1 VFFCNV
7 ALTADEKSA
16 LAKHARKRGIEETDV
31 FDRER
36 IRIVL
41 DSPEGLSIR
50 FQYLDLELSSA
61 EQSAF
66 FARWG
71 SDIESLISSSFD
83 TVATRLSR
91 IEFFMERERP
101 LTRLDFYLQF
111 ENEVFHEDLGHFRV
125 DFAMI
130 GDPPNTDLRWMH
142 IGVCD
147 DRDRRRR
154 TGYFSNIVW
163 KTIAVDKT
171 PGETEVVVLDM
182 HGVLETPVCEI
193 RGSISNDFETI
204 PIFDYKLGDLEGNP
218 FAFFVTR
225 KIASRIARILI
236 IANEYVIFSSE
247 RDSLNFSERDYKLQ
261 WPLKFT
267 EDELKEP
274 WIRVMYEYDAS
285 RFNFSRY
292 TPTRFFRPKTIS
304 LPKVDS

>member
-16 LAKHARKRGIEETDV
+16 LAKHARKQGIEETDV

-101 LTRLDFYLQF
+101 PSLNGNSLALRAPWS
-111 ENEVFHEDLGHFRV
+111 RV
-125 DFAMI
+125 GQAIIMRAYRKDIRAM
-130 GDPPNTDLRWMH
+130 
-142 IGVCD
+142 
-147 DRDRRRR
+147 
-154 TGYFSNIVW
+154 S
-163 KTIAVDKT
+163 AV
-171 PGETEVVVLDM
+171 GLS
-182 HGVLETPVCEI
+182 G
-193 RGSISNDFETI
+193 
-204 PIFDYKLGDLEGNP
+204 
-218 FAFFVTR
+218 R
-225 KIASRIARILI
+225 KIASELGVPASSVFNELRRIKQ
-236 IANEYVIFSSE
+236 ESTK
-247 RDSLNFSERDYKLQ
+247 LN
-261 WPLKFT
+261 
-267 EDELKEP
+267 
-274 WIRVMYEYDAS
+274 A
-285 RFNFSRY
+285 
-292 TPTRFFRPKTIS
+292 
-304 LPKVDS
+304 

>member
-16 LAKHARKRGIEETDV
+16 LAKHARKQGIEETDV

-101 LTRLDFYLQF
+101 
-111 ENEVFHEDLGHFRV
+111 
-125 DFAMI
+125 
-130 GDPPNTDLRWMH
+130 P
-142 IGVCD
+142 
-147 DRDRRRR
+147 
-154 TGYFSNIVW
+154 
-163 KTIAVDKT
+163 
-171 PGETEVVVLDM
+171 
-182 HGVLETPVCEI
+182 
-193 RGSISNDFETI
+193 
-204 PIFDYKLGDLEGNP
+204 
-218 FAFFVTR
+218 
-225 KIASRIARILI
+225 
-236 IANEYVIFSSE
+236 
-247 RDSLNFSERDYKLQ
+247 SLNGNSLALRVAMESCWAGHHHESVSEGYPGDECGGIERS
-261 WPLKFT
+261 
-267 EDELKEP
+267 EDCQ
-274 WIRVMYEYDAS
+274 RVGSAG
-285 RFNFSRY
+285 
-292 TPTRFFRPKTIS
+292 
-304 LPKVDS
+304 